1 MRLLLKNAM
10 IYAPAGVIESG
21 FIAVNGDT
29 IESVGTKRPAGEF
42 DSEKDMSGKLLLP
55 GLVNCHT
62 HASMT
67 LLRGVG
73 TDLPLQKWLF
83 DEIFPVEAKM
93 TEADI
98 AVGAELA
105 MLEMLAC
112 GTTGFSDMYFSSD
125 LLADTVCRSGMKANI
140 CQHVQAF
147 DASDRYN
154 NNEYARKMERLHRN
168 WHGKGNGRI
177 RVDACLHGEY
187 TCLSE
192 EVARGVAG
200 FAKDNHLRM
209 HIHMSETAAEHE
221 ECKARRGGL
230 TPAEWFNKMGVFDV
244 PCAAAHCVWVS
255 EGDMALM
262 AEKGVT
268 AVHNPSSNMKLGS
281 GFAPVPDMVAR
292 GIRVALGT
300 DGTASNNN
308 LNMMEELHLASVIH
322 NGHRCDA
329 TLLPAAAMLQ
339 MATRNGALTQGRD
352 DTGVLEAGKKADI
365 IAIDM
370 DKPHLY
376 PCLDAAGLI
385 TYAVQGSDVCLTMV
399 DGKILYENGAYLTLD
414 REKIMAEAKAVV
426 KRLYQ

>member
-10 IYAPAGVIESG
+10 IYAPAGVIDSG

-29 IESVGTKRPAGEF
+29 IESVCTKRPAGEF

-147 DASDRYN
+147 DA
-154 NNEYARKMERLHRN
+154 
-168 WHGKGNGRI
+168 
-177 RVDACLHGEY
+177 
-187 TCLSE
+187 
-192 EVARGVAG
+192 
-200 FAKDNHLRM
+200 
-209 HIHMSETAAEHE
+209 
-221 ECKARRGGL
+221 
-230 TPAEWFNKMGVFDV
+230 
-244 PCAAAHCVWVS
+244 
-255 EGDMALM
+255 
-262 AEKGVT
+262 
-268 AVHNPSSNMKLGS
+268 
-281 GFAPVPDMVAR
+281 
-292 GIRVALGT
+292 
-300 DGTASNNN
+300 
-308 LNMMEELHLASVIH
+308 
-322 NGHRCDA
+322 
-329 TLLPAAAMLQ
+329 
-339 MATRNGALTQGRD
+339 
-352 DTGVLEAGKKADI
+352 
-365 IAIDM
+365 
-370 DKPHLY
+370 
-376 PCLDAAGLI
+376 
-385 TYAVQGSDVCLTMV
+385 
-399 DGKILYENGAYLTLD
+399 
-414 REKIMAEAKAVV
+414 
-426 KRLYQ
+426 

>member
-10 IYAPAGVIESG
+10 LYTPAGVIENG
-21 FIAVNGDT
+21 CIAVNGDT
-29 IESVGTKRPAGEF
+29 IESVGTKRPAGGF
-42 DSEKDMSGKLLLP
+42 DREKDMNGKLLLP

-147 DASDRYN
+147 DASDRYDN
-154 NNEYARKMERLHRN
+154 NKYARKMERLHRN
-168 WHGKGNGRI
+168 WHGKGGGRI

-329 TLLPAAAMLQ
+329 TLLPAAVMLQ
-339 MATRNGALTQGRD
+339 MATRNGALAQGRD

-376 PCLDAAGLI
+376 PCLDAAGLV